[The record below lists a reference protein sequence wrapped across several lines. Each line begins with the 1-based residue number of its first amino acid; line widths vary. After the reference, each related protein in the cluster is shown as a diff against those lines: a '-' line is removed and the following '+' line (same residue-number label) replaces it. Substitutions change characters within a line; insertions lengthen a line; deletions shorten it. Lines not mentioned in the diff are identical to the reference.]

1 MASARRGRCRHQVVV
16 VRVLLAVTGGVA
28 AYKAIE
34 VLRRLREQNAEVHVI
49 MTRDAGRFVG
59 AASFAALSG
68 RRVADSLWSEPEHV
82 EHIALARWGDV
93 LVVAP
98 ATAHTLARLA
108 GGFADDMLGATALAF
123 TGPVVLAPAMHAE
136 MWEHPATRRNVAL
149 LTERGACFVGP
160 EWGALTS
167 GDVGVGRLAE
177 PESIATEVVQAAAL
191 RNRRRGVTSESR
203 DARPDGPAP
212 DGLAPDGLG
221 GEADSLV
228 GCRVLVTLGGTR
240 EPLDAVRYLGN
251 RSSGRM
257 GAALVR
263 AAARR
268 GADVFVVA
276 APADVS
282 LPEGVEVV
290 AVTTAAQLAAAVFD
304 RAPSCDVVLMAAAVA
319 DFRPNN
325 PAEGKLKK
333 SNGTP
338 RVELEPTVD
347 VAAAVGGSRSAGQVL
362 VGFAAETEDH
372 VANGQRKL
380 ISKQLDLVLVNHV
393 ESTGSAFGADH
404 AQAYLVEEADVRALG
419 DASKSAIAEQVMIR
433 VVQLLQA
440 RRVVAAHVER

>member
-1 MASARRGRCRHQVVV
+1 M
-16 VRVLLAVTGGVA
+16 RVLLAVTGGVA

-34 VLRRLREQNAEVHVI
+34 VLRRLREQGAEVQVI

-68 RRVADSLWSEPEHV
+68 RRVAESLWAAPEHV

-93 LVVAP
+93 FVVAP
-98 ATAHTLARLA
+98 ATAHALARLA
-108 GGFADDMLGATALAF
+108 GGFADDLLGATALAF

-149 LTERGACFVGP
+149 LTERGVRFVGP

-167 GDVGVGRLAE
+167 GDVGVGRLAA
-177 PESIATEVVQAAAL
+177 PEAIAREVVQCATL
-191 RNRRRGVTSESR
+191 QSGCRGVSSEPR
-203 DARPDGPAP
+203 DARSVGAATPGPAGHAGTAAPRTGSADGPA
-212 DGLAPDGLG
+212 GQ
-221 GEADSLV
+221 ADSLA

-257 GAALVR
+257 GAELVL

-268 GADVFVVA
+268 GAEVLVVA
-276 APADVS
+276 APAEVS

-304 RAPSCDVVLMAAAVA
+304 RAPSCDVVVMAAAVA
-319 DFRPNN
+319 DFRPID

-333 SNGTP
+333 RNGTP

-347 VAAAVGGSRSAGQVL
+347 VAAVVGASRSAGQVL

-380 ISKQLDLVLVNHV
+380 ISKQVDLVVVNHV
-393 ESTGSAFGADH
+393 EPTGSAFGADH
-404 AQAYLVEEADVRALG
+404 AQAYLVEESGVRALG
-419 DASKSAIAEQVMIR
+419 DAPKTAIAEQVMTR
-433 VVQLLQA
+433 AVQLLQA
-440 RRVVAAHVER
+440 RRVVPAHVER